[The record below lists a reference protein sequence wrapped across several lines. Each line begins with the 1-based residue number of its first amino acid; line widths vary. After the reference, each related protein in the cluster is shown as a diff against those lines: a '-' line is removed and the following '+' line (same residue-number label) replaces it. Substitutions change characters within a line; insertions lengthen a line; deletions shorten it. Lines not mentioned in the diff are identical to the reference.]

1 MWGMGEVQCCS
12 LAEGEVDPGIGDVRT
27 GLGRHR
33 GGNDMGSFEKGAA
46 EVAMLGVGEVWCGSA
61 EGEEGSP
68 IFPFLDLQR
77 WRMTEEKGRSTAT
90 SNGQ

>member
-1 MWGMGEVQCCS
+1 
-12 LAEGEVDPGIGDVRT
+12 
-27 GLGRHR
+27 
-33 GGNDMGSFEKGAA
+33 MGSFEKGAA

-77 WRMTEEKGRSTAT
+77 WRHDGGEGSVN
-90 SNGQ
+90 SNEQWAIVAQEGSSQAFL